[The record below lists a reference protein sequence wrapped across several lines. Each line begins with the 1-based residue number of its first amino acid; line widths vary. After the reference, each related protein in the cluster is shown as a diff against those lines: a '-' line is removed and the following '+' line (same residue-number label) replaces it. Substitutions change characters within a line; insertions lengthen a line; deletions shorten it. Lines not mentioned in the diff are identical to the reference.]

1 MSAGNLNEVPP
12 GSPSLA
18 VLNPEVPL
26 EETVR
31 ETLMDWP
38 TQRVP
43 VQGTTA
49 QEMPKE
55 GPVQEAPL
63 QEEPGPEEPELE
75 ESGDILKHDMPIQV
89 EMVAVDVPLGTDGAH
104 ADATEPQSGD
114 ATGGDASAPPGVGG
128 GLMLGL
134 GHVQPQS
141 QPA

>member
-1 MSAGNLNEVPP
+1 MSVGNLNEVPP
-12 GSPSLA
+12 GSPSPA
-18 VLNPEVPL
+18 VVNLEVPL

-89 EMVAVDVPLGTDGAH
+89 EMVAVDAPLGTDGAH

-114 ATGGDASAPPGVGG
+114 ATGADASAPQVGG
-128 GLMLGL
+128 ALMLGL